1 MILGNLLDYTNS
13 KNHKAYTLTVYDY
26 IGFSVTLFLTFQ
38 WYDLIV
44 RKPKLSKL
52 S

>member
-1 MILGNLLDYTNS
+1 MIPGNLLDSTDS
-13 KNHKAYTLTVYDY
+13 KNHKAYTLAVYNY
-26 IGFSVTLFLTFQ
+26 IEFSVTLFLTFQ

-44 RKPKLSKL
+44 GKPKLSKL